1 MASVAL
7 LLKQSIRLRLIAA
20 GDTLC
25 RADSLKT
32 DDARSDLSVSEVMMT
47 RLVLQQQFLIDQAAH
62 VRQPSNQLVV
72 RAGVW
77 CGGSRR
83 RRCRT
88 DRAPQRI
95 RQQIEGRGD
104 GEVYEESLEM
114 RRLRIFPCPGG
125 GRVAL
130 SGAPGVGR
138 KKNQRKGLPPRRL
151 DVQFMLTRMANWKF
165 RFEMPTATGAPIPAH
180 LLRTIR

>member
-7 LLKQSIRLRLIAA
+7 LPEQSIRLRLIAA

-62 VRQPSNQLVV
+62 VRQPPNQLVV
-72 RAGVW
+72 RGGCSGVW
-77 CGGSRR
+77 CGGSRSW
-83 RRCRT
+83 RCRT

-95 RQQIEGRGD
+95 RQQIEEREGGGD
-104 GEVYEESLEM
+104 VYEKSLEM
-114 RRLRIFPCPGG
+114 RRLRIFPYPEAAEW
-125 GRVAL
+125 AL
-130 SGAPGVGR
+130 LGAPGVGR
-138 KKNQRKGLPPRRL
+138 DKQMREKGSPGGGW
-151 DVQFMLTRMANWKF
+151 MYNSC
-165 RFEMPTATGAPIPAH
+165 
-180 LLRTIR
+180 

>member
-95 RQQIEGRGD
+95 RQQIEGRKGD
-104 GEVYEESLEM
+104 GVVYEKSLEM

-138 KKNQRKGLPPRRL
+138 KKIREKGFPRGGW
-151 DVQFMLTRMANWKF
+151 MYNSC
-165 RFEMPTATGAPIPAH
+165 
-180 LLRTIR
+180 